1 MPLSPTPP
9 SLPCQSVVL
18 HGAPLTVELC
28 QSTDTGFHE
37 GVAFVRQRYWRYY
50 GAHARVTAPH
60 LIILRDPTGG
70 CRAVA
75 GLTPASDKP
84 LFLEQYL
91 DQPVEALATRQAGTT
106 IDRNKIWEIANLAA
120 DGSGAGRM
128 LFVAL
133 TARLASL
140 GGEWVAFTATTQVRN
155 MFNRLGLSPV
165 SVADADPERLG
176 DGALCWGRYYQH
188 NPKVMLGHVPPG
200 HRYLIQ
206 QGWLKNQENHNDVV
220 A

>member
-1 MPLSPTPP
+1 MSLSPISS
-9 SLPCQSVVL
+9 SLAADSVAL
-18 HGAPLTVELC
+18 HGAPLDVELC
-28 QSTDTGFHE
+28 QPMDKGFQE
-37 GVAFVRQRYWRYY
+37 GAAFVRQRYWRYY
-50 GAHARVTAPH
+50 GAHPSVTAPY
-60 LIILRDPTGG
+60 LILLRDPNGV

-75 GLTPASDKP
+75 GLTPASAKP

-91 DQPVEALATRQAGTT
+91 DQPVEALASSQAGTAVERGT
-106 IDRNKIWEIANLAA
+106 IWEIANLAA
-120 DGSGAGRM
+120 DGSGAGRL

-133 TARLASL
+133 TAKLATL

-165 SVADADPERLG
+165 SVADARPERLG

-200 HRYLIQ
+200 HRCLVQ
-206 QGWLKNQENHNDVV
+206 QGWLKNPEAHDDVV